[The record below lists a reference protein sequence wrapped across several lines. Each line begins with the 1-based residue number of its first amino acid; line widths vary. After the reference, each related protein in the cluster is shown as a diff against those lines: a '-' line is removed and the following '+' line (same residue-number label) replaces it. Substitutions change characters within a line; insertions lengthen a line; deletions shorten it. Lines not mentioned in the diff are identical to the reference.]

1 MNKSITL
8 TQLEDFEKD
17 FNRDPAKR
25 VAQLAVTMNGVNQS
39 ATDPFTA
46 RLTVLQRL
54 ANCAIFTKY
63 SRYGSF
69 TSVSCGILAIRS
81 PESSY
86 RSRIKS
92 SSISASVIINVQS
105 LKPCQRDC
113 HPGGISATARSIS
126 RESR

>member
-46 RLTVLQRL
+46 RRDRFQFSVELKTGHITNQ
-54 ANCAIFTKY
+54 K
-63 SRYGSF
+63 GSEHHA
-69 TSVSCGILAIRS
+69 GGGHEEA
-81 PESSY
+81 E
-86 RSRIKS
+86 
-92 SSISASVIINVQS
+92 
-105 LKPCQRDC
+105 
-113 HPGGISATARSIS
+113 PGGLRALPELPALL
-126 RESR
+126 